1 MKNLNYIVERV
12 RLAMNIGTT
21 QYDQQFLQWAI
32 DGYRKLNEL
41 ELIQTTIKSVK
52 LPVVDHKANLP
63 KDYQDYI
70 RIGICHNGILI
81 NFDKNDDLCL
91 ESDSPSCP
99 CSEEEI
105 QNGIQNACDGAFGND
120 GLTTMWTFPMVGQP
134 YSYSYT
140 VGSYGVG
147 PGFYHGGYKMDL
159 AKGQIIFDRCV
170 TCEEV
175 VLEYVGDVLNDMGNA
190 LILDS
195 HTQCLVN
202 YVNWQRHL
210 WSPDPMLQRSER
222 TRWNTWYTSLLD
234 INSKLQKMNKHE
246 WVQLFRAYTYQ
257 SVKA

>member
-41 ELIQTTIKSVK
+41 ELIQATVKSVK
-52 LPVVDHKANLP
+52 LPVTNNKANLP
-63 KDYQDYI
+63 TDYQDYL
-70 RIGICHNGILI
+70 RIGICCNGILI

-91 ESDSPSCP
+91 TSETPSCP
-99 CSEEEI
+99 CSDEEI
-105 QNGIQNACDGAFGND
+105 EGCISNACNGTGGDIGWGY
-120 GLTTMWTFPMVGQP
+120 PMVGQP
-134 YSYSYT
+134 YSFSYT
-140 VGSYGVG
+140 VGSYGIG
-147 PGFYHGGYKMDL
+147 PGFYHGGYKLDL

-170 TCEEV
+170 SAEEV
-175 VLEYVGDVLNDMGNA
+175 VLEYFGDILNDAGNA

-210 WSPDPMLQRSER
+210 WSPDAMLQRSER

-246 WVQLFRAYTYQ
+246 WVQLFRAYTYMGTK
-257 SVKA
+257 S